1 MPVLK
6 VYDVSTS
13 EKIEQI
19 ENDAELKRKN
29 NTQGSYTVDDIVLVR
44 ATDYLDSNGVMKP
57 YSESPNIVKGRQN
70 FLCNQLSDKSEIE
83 SFETYYPCYR
93 STIHTTENGLV
104 SSHMYGN
111 FDKRKFIIL
120 DPLRNQIDK
129 ANIRNF
135 AGQDTIIK
143 GSMKISD
150 GSVIII
156 ESSRYQELINENPWL
171 NDYNI
176 CLYTGLQEDE
186 KKKCIENDSLM
197 TLMREESSVVDRT
210 LMDMGYTPEI
220 IGTHYI
226 IDSYTSGNI
235 VNLNRQLA
243 EERGVEANAKH
254 QYTQDYQDDMEKA
267 NIITSKCDRILLD
280 FIIKF
285 NGLGIQKEDFI
296 NELGEVKQDAAY
308 NLTSLIGI
316 SELQKTVTSFN
327 DTIKQMEESKT
338 LPTPEEFINRNDLDL
353 YEEYNLHN
361 SSQK

>member
-1 MPVLK
+1 MSVVK
-6 VYDVSTS
+6 VYDVSTK
-13 EKIEQI
+13 EKIEEI
-19 ENDAELKRKN
+19 EYDAELKRKN
-29 NTQGSYTVDDIVLVR
+29 NTKRSYTVDDIVLVR
-44 ATDYLDSNGVMKP
+44 ATDYLDSDGVMKP
-57 YSESPNIVKGRQN
+57 YSESPNIVKGSQN
-70 FLCNQLSDKSEIE
+70 FLCDQLSDKSEIE
-83 SFETYYPCYR
+83 SFETYYPHYR

-150 GSVIII
+150 ESVIII
-156 ESSRYQELINENPWL
+156 NSSKYQELINENPWL

-176 CLYTGLQEDE
+176 CLYTGLSEEE

-197 TLMREESSVVDRT
+197 AVMHEESSVVDRA
-210 LMDMGYTPEI
+210 LIDLGYTPEI

-226 IDSYTSGNI
+226 IDSYTSSNI

-243 EERGVEANAKH
+243 EERGVTANTKH
-254 QYTQDYQDDMEKA
+254 QHTQDYQSDIEKA
-267 NIITSKCDRILLD
+267 NIITNKCDRILLD

-285 NGLGIQKEDFI
+285 NNLGIQKEDFV
-296 NELGEVKQDAAY
+296 NEIGEIKQDAAY
-308 NLTSLIGI
+308 KLTSLIGI
-316 SELQKTVTSFN
+316 NEIKKTVTSFN
-327 DTIKQMEESKT
+327 DTLKQMEESKT
-338 LPTPEEFINRNDLDL
+338 LPTPEEFINSDDLDL
-353 YEEYNLHN
+353 YEQYNLCN
-361 SSQK
+361 GLQK